1 MAKKKPIKS
10 GSIEEELAEMK
21 TERDKILNFN
31 IKFKCKTKKQK
42 EALTNILTKEIS
54 FLCGIVGSGKSYVS
68 CYAALQLLK
77 DSGNKYKKIL
87 FIYPVEVSKEESI
100 GYLKGSEQDKIQPY
114 TEADIYTMEKIIN
127 ECGKD
132 GKEIIRQ
139 LINSGQIE
147 FKSSTFLRGATID
160 NSIVLISEC
169 QNFSKH
175 ALLKI
180 LTRIGT
186 DSKYIF
192 SGDLM
197 QLDAQ
202 SIKNGKN
209 EMGIKYA
216 MDVLK
221 DLPEFGF
228 TEMGLEDVVRN
239 DIIVKILK
247 RWLPETYGNLNEEEE
262 FEKARIERLNEEEN
276 SN

>member
-1 MAKKKPIKS
+1 MAKKKSIKS
-10 GSIEEELAEMK
+10 GSIEEELAEMRAD
-21 TERDKILNFN
+21 RDNILNFN
-31 IKFKCKTKKQK
+31 IKFKCKTRKQK
-42 EALTNILTKEIS
+42 EAINNILNKEVA
-54 FLCGIVGSGKSYVS
+54 FLCGVVGSGKSFCS
-68 CYAALQLLK
+68 IYAALQLLK
-77 DSGNKYKKIL
+77 DPGNGYKKIL

-100 GYLKGSEQDKIQPY
+100 GYLKGSEQEKIQPY
-114 TEADIYTMEKIIN
+114 SEADIYTMEKIIN
-127 ECGKD
+127 ESGKD
-132 GKEIIRQ
+132 GKEIVKQ
-139 LINSGQIE
+139 LISSGKVE

-216 MDVLK
+216 MEVLK

-239 DIIVKILK
+239 NIIVKILK
-247 RWLPETYGNLNEEEE
+247 RWLPETYGNLNEEKE
-262 FEKARIERLNEEEN
+262 FEKARIERLDDET
-276 SN
+276 